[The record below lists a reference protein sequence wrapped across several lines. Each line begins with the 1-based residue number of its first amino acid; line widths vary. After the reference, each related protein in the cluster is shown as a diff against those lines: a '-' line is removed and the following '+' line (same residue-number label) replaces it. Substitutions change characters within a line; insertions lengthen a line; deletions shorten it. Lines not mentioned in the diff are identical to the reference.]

1 MQTEQSLFRNVCVC
15 IDICMH
21 ACSNIFLK
29 IMDLGEG
36 KEGYMKGFGG
46 ATGTGEIV

>member
-1 MQTEQSLFRNVCVC
+1 MQTDQSLFRNVCVC

-21 ACSNIFLK
+21 AAIFFLK

>member
-1 MQTEQSLFRNVCVC
+1 MQQY
-15 IDICMH
+15 
-21 ACSNIFLK
+21 FLK